1 MNISHEN
8 KVIWW
13 ALEESGED
21 EMSKILE
28 NYGFHVENDEYP
40 SKLGLK
46 YDYFVTK
53 SDQFPDYKVLCTI
66 KNPYS
71 RVFSLFLRLEVNNTP
86 IKKKFLPILREKFNY
101 FVDKSLI
108 SNKLVV
114 KPSIFLENETPDMK
128 YFEKWTFN
136 DKIPDYFVRIEHF
149 YEDLNISKIE
159 LDLITGRN
167 HQIRAH
173 MEYMKTPVLNDTLYN
188 ASKNH
193 IIPENSI
200 ALHSAVLKFTLD
212 NDKYSFS
219 SEVPSFF
226 NRVIDV

>member
-21 EMSKILE
+21 EMSKILK
-28 NYGFHVENDEYP
+28 NYGFHTENDEYP
-40 SKLGLK
+40 SKSGLK

-86 IKKKFLPILREKFNY
+86 IKKKFLPVLREKFNY

-114 KPSIFLENETPDMK
+114 KSSIFLENETPEMK

-149 YEDLNISKIE
+149 YDDLGKIDFINDFEPKKGLLYEDLYDYSTMYDYNNAKKVYHLYKKHFYLCNYDPFSFTSETLTTDEKIGF
-159 LDLITGRN
+159 LHD
-167 HQIRAH
+167 
-173 MEYMKTPVLNDTLYN
+173 VL
-188 ASKNH
+188 
-193 IIPENSI
+193 
-200 ALHSAVLKFTLD
+200 
-212 NDKYSFS
+212 
-219 SEVPSFF
+219 
-226 NRVIDV
+226 

>member
-21 EMSKILE
+21 EMFKIIGE
-28 NYGFHVENDEYP
+28 KGFIVENDEFP
-40 SKLGLK
+40 SKSGLT

-53 SDQFPDYKVLCTI
+53 SNQLPDYKVLCTI

-86 IKKKFLPILREKFNY
+86 IKKKFLPTLRKKFNY

-114 KPSIFLENETPDMK
+114 KPSVFLKDETPDMK
-128 YFEKWTFN
+128 YLEKWVFD

-149 YEDLNISKIE
+149 YEDLSKIE
-159 LDLITGRN
+159 FIGDVEPKKGLLYEDLYDYRTMYDYN
-167 HQIRAH
+167 NAKKVYH
-173 MEYMKTPVLNDTLYN
+173 LYKKHFYLCDYDPFSFTN
-188 ASKNH
+188 
-193 IIPENSI
+193 ENLTKEDKISF
-200 ALHSAVLKFTLD
+200 LHDLT
-212 NDKYSFS
+212 
-219 SEVPSFF
+219 
-226 NRVIDV
+226 